1 MSHISRQ
8 IRQKTNEQ
16 GSETK
21 RVKREREG
29 LVGGRGW
36 FLLEESTLWTFEEHG
51 YRFFSRAF
59 HCSAVLVFFWFFLH
73 VHMEKGE

>member
-29 LVGGRGW
+29 LVGVAGVVFVGGEHPVDFRETRVQV
-36 FLLEESTLWTFEEHG
+36 FLSGSSL
-51 YRFFSRAF
+51 
-59 HCSAVLVFFWFFLH
+59 
-73 VHMEKGE
+73 